1 LEKKKKK
8 IINKDRLKRYNIKF
22 FERKTNTMNNYQLE
36 IAKQIG
42 EPISY
47 KFPVPVELNE
57 IADVFTAEVGE
68 KVWRYTAVDSAKDTC
83 LAVDAAGAITLVKR
97 TPTGD
102 AELTFGGLNSK
113 LEYVLLDDIL
123 SETDNTQVLGRR
135 KASITRSMDKRELY
149 AILTGIVNKT
159 AAYVPGVNVQEYTLL
174 SGDDLYDVALGMKHL
189 VENYGDNY
197 VFLAGST
204 VKEKIDTYD
213 KDNASTFN
221 YNVTLTAKLKELGI
235 NVMKIF
241 GNVELTDGGGE
252 LALLDAKKAIMV
264 AKNSRIQEGK
274 PIKFVRRKISP
285 EIAKLMGASVDSA
298 QRMLI
303 FREAPLNNAGVETL
317 GYGVYGY
324 ESIIFTITNPKAICF
339 ADLSSII

>member
-1 LEKKKKK
+1 M
-8 IINKDRLKRYNIKF
+8 DDYR
-22 FERKTNTMNNYQLE
+22 LE
-36 IAKQIG
+36 IAKKIG

-47 KFPVPVELNE
+47 QLPVPVEVSA

-68 KVWRYTAVDSAKDTC
+68 KVWRYTAVDTSLDTC
-83 LAVDAAGAITLVKR
+83 LQVDAAGAITLVKR

-123 SETDNTQVLGRR
+123 GETDNVQVLGRR

-149 AILTGIVNKT
+149 AILTAIVNKT
-159 AAYVPGVNVQEYTLL
+159 AGYVPGVNVQEYTIQ
-174 SGDDLYDVALGMKHL
+174 SGDDIYDVIMGMKHL
-189 VENYGDNY
+189 VEDYGDSY
-197 VFLAGST
+197 ACLAGST

-221 YNVTLTAKLKELGI
+221 YSVTLAAKLRELGI
-235 NVMKIF
+235 DVMKVF

-252 LALLDAKKAIMV
+252 TALLDSKKLIIV
-264 AKNSRIQEGK
+264 ARNSRIQEGK

-285 EIAKLMGASVDSA
+285 EIAKLMGANVDTA

-303 FREAPLNNAGVETL
+303 LRNAPLNNAGVETL

-324 ESIIFTITNPKAICF
+324 ESIIFTITNPKAIVFCD
-339 ADLSSII
+339 ATSIL

>member
-1 LEKKKKK
+1 
-8 IINKDRLKRYNIKF
+8 
-22 FERKTNTMNNYQLE
+22 MNDYKLE

-47 KFPVPVELNE
+47 QLPVPVEISA
-57 IADVFTAEVGE
+57 IADTFTAEVGE
-68 KVWRYTAVDSAKDTC
+68 KVWRYSAVDSALDTV

-102 AELTFGGLNSK
+102 AELTFTGFNSK

-123 SETDNTQVLGRR
+123 GETDNVQVLGRR
-135 KASITRSMDKRELY
+135 KAAITRSMDKRELY
-149 AILTGIVNKT
+149 AILTAIVNKT
-159 AAYVPGVNVQEYTLL
+159 ASYVPGVNVQEYTVL
-174 SGDDLYDVALGMKHL
+174 SGEDIYDVFLGMKHL

-197 VFLAGST
+197 AVLAGST
-204 VKEKIDTYD
+204 IKEKIDTYD

-221 YNVTLTAKLKELGI
+221 YNVTLAAKLKELDMD
-235 NVMKIF
+235 VMKIF
-241 GNVELTDGGGE
+241 GTVELTDAGGE
-252 LALLDAKKAIMV
+252 TVLLAAKKVVMV
-264 AKNSRIQEGK
+264 ARNSRIQEGK
-274 PIKFVRRKISP
+274 PIKFVRRKISAD
-285 EIAKLMGASVDSA
+285 IAKLMGANVDFA

-324 ESIIFTITNPKAICF
+324 ESVIFSITNPKAICF
-339 ADLSSII
+339 SDLSSLI